1 MNTDAN
7 LRNPYVVALLNPL
20 NLAMLALVFAAGLCS
35 AWWLFPIGL
44 VIWAIMLVL
53 VARQP
58 VVVIGHTMD
67 SRQPLAPR
75 FQTGF
80 DRIEKMQ
87 VNIFQAVNNADRR
100 THRLLLPLMDAV
112 NRLTDTAY
120 ALCLRSSA
128 LENYRVVSQ
137 ANQDL
142 NAEWVQLSQKI
153 EAANDPKV
161 KQDYEQSRDLLM
173 QRIQQQKTTV
183 GYLDGVEAQ
192 MTSLASTLEATLAE
206 MLRLQALGY
215 EQVRSNRDGLLK
227 NLQQQIQELQTFKSE
242 QVAAPPVQPPTPT
255 PPPQPPSPTPPPPSP
270 PVQ

>member
-1 MNTDAN
+1 VM
-7 LRNPYVVALLNPL
+7 
-20 NLAMLALVFAAGLCS
+20 
-35 AWWLFPIGL
+35 
-44 VIWAIMLVL
+44 
-53 VARQP
+53 
-58 VVVIGHTMD
+58 IGHTME

-75 FQTGF
+75 FQTYF
-80 DRIEKMQ
+80 DRVEKMQ

-112 NRLTDTAY
+112 NHLTDAAY

-153 EAANDPKV
+153 EAAKDPKV

-173 QRIQQQKTTV
+173 QRIQQQKSTIS
-183 GYLDGVEAQ
+183 YLDGVDAQ

-227 NLQQQIQELQTFKSE
+227 NLQQQVQELQTFKAE
-242 QVAAPPVQPPTPT
+242 QVAAPQASAPPPLQESNPT
-255 PPPQPPSPTPPPPSP
+255 PPGSTSPPPQESNPTPPASS
-270 PVQ
+270 